1 MTKFVKIEIARDI
14 LNFLIGING
23 HNGYDKN
30 NKFLMQILADEKAF
44 KNGDKEV
51 VDKIIK
57 VYGPMVRDN
66 KYTL

>member
-1 MTKFVKIEIARDI
+1 MNEFVKIEITRDI

-30 NKFLMQILADEKAF
+30 NKFLMQVLADEKAF

-51 VDKIIK
+51 VDKIIN
-57 VYGPMVRDN
+57 VYGPMVRSQ
-66 KYTL
+66 KYIL

>member
-1 MTKFVKIEIARDI
+1 MNEFVKIEIARDI

-51 VDKIIK
+51 VDKIIN
-57 VYGPMVRDN
+57 VYGPMVRSQ
-66 KYTL
+66 KYIL

>member
-30 NKFLMQILADEKAF
+30 NKFLMQVLADEKAF

-51 VDKIIK
+51 VDKIIN
-57 VYGPMVRDN
+57 VYGPMVRSQ
-66 KYTL
+66 KYIL